1 MDENIFTAAEHYY
14 EINRFDE
21 AYQKLTTLDLV
32 IDRQDQIEHHILL
45 SLVLNGLGRY
55 DEAQSIADTLLS
67 KFPDNYRCQTHWISL
82 TCNDHRQV
90 ERSYELAQS
99 LRKSHPTD
107 YWLPYIM
114 AKMAYSFRLHSSTA
128 IISLS
133 EEAVSLYRNQQTLQL
148 AYLVYTEFGLY
159 EKAKAC
165 LDELVENFPE
175 SELTYELLLSELER
189 KDDYPE
195 ISQVS
200 YNAIRKFPH
209 NEEFTEYYELAV
221 NQRYGSFLD
230 KLYYIALKLGDRVTI
245 ERSSTKP
252 WFRALQLASIGL
264 RTLAILT
271 TVISGVLLY
280 LFGMVFFLHY
290 TVFASDDRHIN
301 KQRKKRLLKREFEHN
316 DQMVEAANGASVLVA
331 STHLK
336 YQLLYLD
343 DKGIILAEDA
353 FCMLEE
359 LHINFDDA
367 SLKGVVRLPRDKI
380 KYIEIS
386 TNYLTLK
393 TKRLGLHMVYFEHLP
408 TLEFVIRQL
417 EKHGYYLVET
427 RKGSR
432 LLLTIGC
439 FFGAKAGLGAAFITA
454 AFTSWQV
461 GVVLALAVLSNT
473 IGFFIYRLIH
483 PSSTDIY
490 ISSY

>member
-1 MDENIFTAAEHYY
+1 MDEKILTPAEHYY
-14 EINRFDE
+14 DINRFDE
-21 AYQKLTTLDLV
+21 AYQKLSTLDLV
-32 IDRQDQIEHHILL
+32 IDRQEQIEHHILL

-55 DEAQSIADTLLS
+55 DEAESIADTLLS

-82 TCNDHRQV
+82 TCDDHRKV
-90 ERSYELAQS
+90 ERSYEFAQS
-99 LRKSHPTD
+99 LRKDHPTD

-114 AKMAYSFRLHSSTA
+114 AKMAYSFRLHSSAA
-128 IISLS
+128 IVSLS

-148 AYLVYTEFGLY
+148 AYIVYTEFGLH
-159 EKAKAC
+159 EKAKSS

-175 SELTYELLLSELER
+175 TESTYDLLLSELER
-189 KDDYPE
+189 KDDYSE
-195 ISQVS
+195 LSQVS

-209 NEEFTEYYELAV
+209 NEAFTEYYEHAV

-230 KLYYIALKLGDRVTI
+230 KLVYFALKLGDSVII
-245 ERSSTKP
+245 ERSSTKL
-252 WFRALQLASIGL
+252 WFRALQMASTGL
-264 RTLAILT
+264 GTF
-271 TVISGVLLY
+271 VIVATATSGVLLY
-280 LFGMVFFLHY
+280 LLGMVFFLHY

-316 DQMVEAANGASVLVA
+316 DQMVEATDGASVLVA

-336 YQLLYLD
+336 YQLLFLD
-343 DKGIILAEDA
+343 DKGVILAEDA

-359 LHINFDDA
+359 LHINFDVTN
-367 SLKGVVRLPRDKI
+367 LKGVVRLPRDKI
-380 KYIEIS
+380 KSIEVS

-408 TLEFVIRQL
+408 TLEFVIEQL
-417 EKHGYYLVET
+417 ERHGYYLVET

-432 LLLTIGC
+432 LLLTLGC
-439 FFGAKAGLGAAFITA
+439 FFGAKAGLGAAFFTA
-454 AFTSWQV
+454 DFTSWQIGAV
-461 GVVLALAVLSNT
+461 FALAVLSNT
-473 IGFFIYRLIH
+473 TGFFIYRLIH